1 MILALAVAAL
11 VGGQAGVPTAA
22 CAAPTIVTDAR
33 VAGVRFF
40 HREYDSDHGCGS
52 PGLTYAR
59 LGTGRAWPADSEG
72 ETGLRDECPDQL
84 TAAPQLPVVRRGD
97 CVAYVARHASCGS
110 GPSAAISVLDLRSGR
125 RTDTPIGDD
134 GVGSLVLGAGR
145 RVAWITCPVR
155 YTLGGRP
162 AVYSV
167 SRFYSQPGRNAQVL
181 AGGPGCTDTPR
192 RLDRGVAASPD
203 R

>member
-1 MILALAVAAL
+1 M
-11 VGGQAGVPTAA
+11 
-22 CAAPTIVTDAR
+22 
-33 VAGVRFF
+33 
-40 HREYDSDHGCGS
+40 
-52 PGLTYAR
+52 
-59 LGTGRAWPADSEG
+59 
-72 ETGLRDECPDQL
+72 
-84 TAAPQLPVVRRGD
+84 
-97 CVAYVARHASCGS
+97 
-110 GPSAAISVLDLRSGR
+110 LDLRSGR

-192 RLDRGVAASPD
+192 RLDRGVAVVPGSLTLRGDALRWRRAGRVRSA
-203 R
+203 RLR